1 MTALRVPVA
10 TYRLQFNRG
19 FRFEHARALVPYL
32 HKLGV
37 TDLYASPLFRARPGS
52 AHGYDVTDP
61 TRLNPELGTDEQF
74 EALDHELKQLGMG
87 LLLDVVPNHMAA
99 SPENPWWMDF
109 LENGPSSP
117 YAAFFEIVWH
127 PTSAR
132 GAMEDKVLIP
142 ILGGPYGSVLEN
154 QELTLTLEERGFFVR
169 YYEVKLPIDPKSYRT
184 ILAHRLEQAIA
195 ADHPALQGLLH
206 LMDAIE
212 QLPDRTTTDREEIE
226 ERRREGEVIKRRLW
240 HLYDAYP
247 AIKEFLDENVRIFNG
262 TKGDPRSLDLLD
274 ALLADQTYWLAFWRV
289 VTEKVNYRRFFDIND
304 LIGIRVEDPQVFEAT
319 HALILQLAK
328 EGKVTGLRVDHI
340 DGLFDPLDYLR
351 RLQGRIVSETKGQG
365 DRPSFYVL
373 VEKILVRDEA
383 LPEDWPVCGTTG
395 YDFLNAMNEVF
406 VDPQGLKT
414 LDAIYA
420 RFTGTQMTFKD
431 VVYQQKKRVVEE
443 LFAGE
448 LRALGHHLALLA
460 EQYRHARYL
469 SPKELT
475 QALIEV
481 TACLP
486 VYRTYTRSFEVP
498 ARDRPN
504 IERAVEEA
512 KYRNPEGSTPVFD
525 FLKRVLLLD
534 LPTSLGVGER
544 EAWLL
549 FVMRWQQF
557 AGPAMAKGLEDTACY
572 IYHRLISLN
581 EVGGDPGTQ
590 RSSVETFHRHNV
602 ATRARRPCTLNATST
617 HDTKRSE
624 DVRARINVLAELPQ
638 AWTRCLSRWS
648 RWNRS
653 KKRRVGGRPA
663 LDPSEEMLLYQT
675 LIGAWPLVE
684 AEVPAFR
691 ERLKGYVIKAAREAK
706 VHTSWIN
713 PQPEY
718 ESALLAFVD
727 AILRP
732 SKRNKFL
739 MDLLRFQGKIAF
751 YGAFNSLAQV
761 LLKITAPGVPDVYQ
775 GTELW
780 DFSLVDPDNRRPVDF
795 GIRARLLED
804 LKRRE
809 AKDPLALVSDL
820 LARWA
825 DGRSK
830 LFVTAKALNFRATH
844 SELFLKGD
852 YLPLYA
858 SGNWKERV
866 IAFARRSEEAWAVVA
881 VPRLLTRLI
890 KPGVFPLG
898 GRVWG
903 NGCLVLP
910 EEAPGRWLNVLTD
923 EAMEVSFAMG
933 RKILPLKS
941 IFRHFPVALLS
952 GVSTWE
958 RNLRCGPNR
967 EAGASSSRA

>member
-10 TYRLQFNRG
+10 TYRLQFNRS

-52 AHGYDVTDP
+52 GHGYDVTDP
-61 TRLNPELGTDEQF
+61 TRLNPELGTHEEF
-74 EALDHELKQLGMG
+74 EALDQELKQFGMG
-87 LLLDVVPNHMAA
+87 LLLDIVPNHMAA

-127 PTSAR
+127 PTTAR
-132 GAMEDKVLIP
+132 GVMEDKVLIP

-154 QELTLTLEERGFFVR
+154 QEITLTLEESGFFVW
-169 YYEVKLPIDPKSYRT
+169 YYEVKLPIDPKSYGR
-184 ILAHRLEQAIA
+184 ILTHRLGGLEQAIG
-195 ADHPALQGLLH
+195 ADHPALQGFLRLV
-206 LMDAIE
+206 DAVE
-212 QLPDRTTTDREEIE
+212 QLPDRTATGPEEIE
-226 ERRREGEVIKRRLW
+226 VRRRDGGVIKRQLW
-240 HLYDAYP
+240 HLYNAHP
-247 AIKEFLDENVRIFNG
+247 EIHQFLDDNVRIFNG
-262 TKGDPRSLDLLD
+262 TKGDPSSFDLLD
-274 ALLADQTYWLAFWRV
+274 ALLADQAYWLAFWRV
-289 VTEKVNYRRFFDIND
+289 VTEKINYRRFFDISD
-304 LIGIRVEDPQVFEAT
+304 LIGIRVQDPRVFEAT
-319 HALILQLAK
+319 HALVLRLAK
-328 EGKVTGLRVDHI
+328 EGKVTGLRIDHI
-340 DGLFDPLDYLR
+340 DGLFDPLEYLR
-351 RLQGRIVSETKGQG
+351 RLQGRIVPGVKGPG
-365 DRPSFYVL
+365 GPPSFYVL
-373 VEKILVRDEA
+373 VEKILIGDEP
-383 LPEDWPVCGTTG
+383 LPEEWPVCGTTG
-395 YDFLNAMNEVF
+395 YDFLNAMNELF
-406 VDPQGLKT
+406 VDQQGLKT

-448 LRALGHHLALLA
+448 LRALGHHLGLLA

-469 SPKELT
+469 SPKELM
-475 QALIEV
+475 QALVEI

-486 VYRTYTRSFEVP
+486 VYRTYIRGFEVP
-498 ARDRPN
+498 ARDRPY
-504 IERAVEEA
+504 IERTVEDA
-512 KYRNPEGSTPVFD
+512 RHRNPEVSTSVFN

-549 FVMRWQQF
+549 FVMHWQQF
-557 AGPAMAKGLEDTACY
+557 AGPVMAKGLEDTACY
-572 IYHRLISLN
+572 IYNRLISLN
-581 EVGGDPGTQ
+581 EVGGDPEAQ
-590 RSSVETFHRHNV
+590 QLSVEAFHRYNG
-602 ATRARRPCTLNATST
+602 ATRVRRPYTLNATST

-638 AWTRCLSRWS
+638 AWARCLSRWS
-648 RWNRS
+648 QWNRS
-653 KKRRVGGRPA
+653 KKRKVDGRPVP
-663 LDPSEEMLLYQT
+663 DPNEEMLLYQT
-675 LIGAWPLVE
+675 LLGAWPLVE

-691 ERLKGYVIKAAREAK
+691 ERVKGYLIKAAREAK

-713 PQPEY
+713 PQPGH
-718 ESALLAFVD
+718 ESVLVAFVD

-732 SKRNKFL
+732 SHRNKFL
-739 MDLLRFQGKIAF
+739 TDFLRSQGKIAF
-751 YGAFNSLAQV
+751 YGACNSLAQV
-761 LLKITAPGVPDVYQ
+761 LLKITAPGVPDLYQ

-809 AKDPLALVSDL
+809 TKDPLALVSDL

-825 DGRSK
+825 DGRIK

-844 SELFLKGD
+844 SELFLKGN

-858 SGNWKERV
+858 RGKWKERV
-866 IAFARRSEEAWAVVA
+866 CAFARRSEEAWAVVA
-881 VPRLLTRLI
+881 VPRLLTKLI
-890 KPGVFPLG
+890 KAGVFPLG

-910 EEAPGRWLNVLTD
+910 EEAPGYWLNVLTD

-941 IFRHFPVALLS
+941 IFRRFPVALLS
-952 GVSTWE
+952 GIST
-958 RNLRCGPNR
+958 
-967 EAGASSSRA
+967 

>member
-37 TDLYASPLFRARPGS
+37 TDLYASPLLRARPGS
-52 AHGYDVTDP
+52 VHGYDVTDP
-61 TRLNPELGTDEQF
+61 TRLNPELGTDEEF
-74 EALDHELKQLGMG
+74 EALGQELKQLGMS
-87 LLLDVVPNHMAA
+87 LLLDIVPNHMAA

-109 LENGPSSP
+109 LENGPSSL
-117 YAAFFEIVWH
+117 YAPFFEIVWH

-132 GAMEDKVLIP
+132 GAMEGKVLIP
-142 ILGGPYGSVLEN
+142 VLGRPYGSVLEN
-154 QELTLTLEERGFFVR
+154 QELTLTLEERGFFIR
-169 YYEVKLPIDPKSYRT
+169 YYEVKLPIDPGSYRP
-184 ILAHRLEQAIA
+184 ILSHRLGILEEAIR
-195 ADHPALQGLLH
+195 ADNPAFQGFLR

-212 QLPDRTTTDREEIE
+212 QLPDRTATDPEEIE
-226 ERRREGEVIKRRLW
+226 VRSREGKVLKRRLW
-240 HLYDAYP
+240 HLYDAHP

-262 TKGDPRSLDLLD
+262 TKGDPSSFDLLD

-289 VTEKVNYRRFFDIND
+289 VTEKVNYRRFFDISD
-304 LIGIRVEDPQVFEAT
+304 LIGIRVEDHRVFEAT
-319 HALILQLAK
+319 HALILHLAK
-328 EGKVTGLRVDHI
+328 EGKVAGLRVDHI
-340 DGLFDPLDYLR
+340 DGLFDPLEYLR
-351 RLQGRIVSETKGQG
+351 RLQDRIVPEAKGQK
-365 DRPSFYVL
+365 DPATFYVL
-373 VEKILVRDEA
+373 VEKILMRDEP

-395 YDFLNAMNEVF
+395 YDFLNAVNEVF
-406 VDPQGLKT
+406 VDPQGLKA

-420 RFTGTQMTFKD
+420 RFVRTQMTFRD

-469 SPKELT
+469 SPKELV

-481 TACLP
+481 TVCLP
-486 VYRTYTRSFEVP
+486 VYRTYIRGFEVP
-498 ARDRPN
+498 ARDRPY
-504 IERAVEEA
+504 IDRAVEEA
-512 KYRNPEGSTPVFD
+512 KDRNPGVSTPVFD

-534 LPTSLGVGER
+534 LPTSLGVVER
-544 EAWLL
+544 EAWLR

-557 AGPAMAKGLEDTACY
+557 TGPAIAKGLEDTACY
-572 IYHRLISLN
+572 IYHRLVSLN

-590 RSSVETFHRHNV
+590 RSSVETFHRHNA
-602 ATRARRPCTLNATST
+602 ATLARTSHTLNATST

-638 AWTRCLSRWS
+638 VWTRCVSRWS

-653 KKRRVGGRPA
+653 KKRRVDGRPVP
-663 LDPSEEMLLYQT
+663 DPNEEMLLYQT

-691 ERLKGYVIKAAREAK
+691 ERVKGYVVKAAREAK
-706 VHTSWIN
+706 VHTSWIS
-713 PQPEY
+713 PQLGHEK
-718 ESALLAFVD
+718 ALLAFVD

-732 SKRNKFL
+732 SKGNKFL
-739 MDLLRFQGKIAF
+739 TDFLRFKGKIAF
-751 YGAFNSLAQV
+751 CGAFNSLGQV

-795 GIRARLLED
+795 GIRARMLED
-804 LKRRE
+804 LKQRE
-809 AKDPLALVSDL
+809 AKDPLALASDL

-825 DGRSK
+825 DGRVK

-844 SELFLKGD
+844 SEFFLNGD

-858 SGNWKERV
+858 SGKWKERV
-866 IAFARRSEEAWAVVA
+866 CAFARRSEEAWAVVA
-881 VPRLLTRLI
+881 VPRLLTKLI
-890 KPGVFPLG
+890 KPGVLPVG

-910 EEAPGRWLNVLTD
+910 QGAPGRWLNVLTD
-923 EAMEVSFAMG
+923 EATAVSFAMG

-952 GVSTWE
+952 GVTT
-958 RNLRCGPNR
+958 
-967 EAGASSSRA
+967 

>member
-1 MTALRVPVA
+1 MMALRVPVA

-37 TDLYASPLFRARPGS
+37 TDLYASPLFRTRPGS
-52 AHGYDVTDP
+52 GHGYDVTDP
-61 TRLNPELGTDEQF
+61 TRLNPELGTDEEF
-74 EALDHELKQLGMG
+74 EALDQELKQLGMG
-87 LLLDVVPNHMAA
+87 LLLDIVPNHMAA

-117 YAAFFEIVWH
+117 YAPFFEIVWH

-154 QELTLTLEERGFFVR
+154 QELTLTLEDRGFFIR

-184 ILAHRLEQAIA
+184 ILSHRLGALERAIG
-195 ADHPALQGLLH
+195 ADHPALQELLR
-206 LMDAIE
+206 LTEAIE
-212 QLPDRTTTDREEIE
+212 QLPDRGATDPEEVE
-226 ERRREGEVIKRRLW
+226 VRRREGQVVKRRLW
-240 HLYDAYP
+240 HLYDAHP
-247 AIKEFLDENVRIFNG
+247 AIKKFLDENMRVFNG
-262 TKGDPRSLDLLD
+262 TKGDPSSFDLLD
-274 ALLADQTYWLAFWRV
+274 ALLADQAYWLAFWRV
-289 VTEKVNYRRFFDIND
+289 VTEKVNYRRFFDISD
-304 LIGIRVEDPQVFEAT
+304 LIGIRVEDPRVFEAT
-319 HALILQLAK
+319 HALILRLAK

-340 DGLFDPLDYLR
+340 DGLFDPLEYLR
-351 RLQGRIVSETKGQG
+351 RLQGRIVPETKGQG
-365 DRPSFYVL
+365 TPPGFYLL
-373 VEKILVRDEA
+373 VEKILIGDEA
-383 LPEDWPVCGTTG
+383 LPEEWPVCGTTG
-395 YDFLNAMNEVF
+395 YGFLNVMNGVF

-420 RFTGTQMTFKD
+420 RFTGTQMTFND
-431 VVYQQKKRVVEE
+431 VVYRQKRRVVEE

-448 LRALGHHLALLA
+448 LRALGHHLGILA

-475 QALIEV
+475 QALVEV

-486 VYRTYTRSFEVP
+486 VYRTYIRGFEVP
-498 ARDRPN
+498 PRDRPY

-512 KYRNPEGSTPVFD
+512 RDRNPDVSTPVFD
-525 FLKRVLLLD
+525 FLKRVLLLEV
-534 LPTSLGVGER
+534 PTFLGAEQR

-557 AGPAMAKGLEDTACY
+557 AGPAMAKGLEDTAWY
-572 IYHRLISLN
+572 IYNRLISLN
-581 EVGGDPGTQ
+581 EVGGDPGTE
-590 RSSVETFHRHNV
+590 RLSVEMFHRHNA
-602 ATRARRPCTLNATST
+602 ATRARRPYTLNATST

-624 DVRARINVLAELPQ
+624 DVRARINVLAELPEEW
-638 AWTRCLSRWS
+638 ARRVSRWS

-653 KKRRVGGRPA
+653 KKRRVANRPVP
-663 LDPSEEMLLYQT
+663 DPNEEMFLYQT

-706 VHTSWIN
+706 VHTSWIS
-713 PQPEY
+713 PQRGHEK
-718 ESALLAFVD
+718 ALVAFVD

-732 SKRNKFL
+732 SQRNKFL
-739 MDLLRFQGKIAF
+739 TDFLRFQEKIAF

-761 LLKITAPGVPDVYQ
+761 PLKITAPGVPDLYQ

-780 DFSLVDPDNRRPVDF
+780 DFSLVDPDNRRPIDF

-809 AKDPLALVSDL
+809 SKDPLTLVSDL

-825 DGRSK
+825 DGWIK
-830 LFVTAKALNFRATH
+830 LFVTAKSLNFRATH
-844 SELFLKGD
+844 SELFFKGD

-858 SGNWKERV
+858 SAQWKEHV
-866 IAFARRSEEAWAVVA
+866 CAFARRRGEAWAVVV

-890 KPGVFPLG
+890 KAGVFPLG
-898 GRVWG
+898 GRVWE
-903 NGCLVLP
+903 NGCLALP
-910 EEAPGRWLNVLTD
+910 EEAPGRWLNILTD
-923 EAMEVSFAMG
+923 QAMEVSFAMG

-941 IFRHFPVALLS
+941 IFRHFPVVLLS
-952 GVSTWE
+952 GVST
-958 RNLRCGPNR
+958 
-967 EAGASSSRA
+967 

>member
-19 FRFEHARALVPYL
+19 FRFEHARALLPYL

-52 AHGYDVTDP
+52 RHGYDVTDP
-61 TRLNPELGTDEQF
+61 TRLNPELGTDEEF
-74 EALDHELKQLGMG
+74 EALDQELKQLGMG
-87 LLLDVVPNHMAA
+87 LLLDIVPNHMAA

-169 YYEVKLPIDPKSYRT
+169 YYDARLPIDPKSYRM
-184 ILAHRLEQAIA
+184 ILAHRPGNLEQAIG
-195 ADHPALQGLLH
+195 ADHPALQGLLR

-212 QLPDRTTTDREEIE
+212 QLPDRTATDPEEIE
-226 ERRREGEVIKRRLW
+226 ERRREGEAIKRRLW
-240 HLYDAYP
+240 HLYDAHP
-247 AIKEFLDENVRIFNG
+247 AITQFLDENVRIFNG
-262 TKGDPRSLDLLD
+262 TKGAPSSFDLLD
-274 ALLADQTYWLAFWRV
+274 ALLADQAYWLAFWRV
-289 VTEKVNYRRFFDIND
+289 VTEKVNYRRFFDISD
-304 LIGIRVEDPQVFEAT
+304 LIGIRVEDPRVFEAT
-319 HALILQLAK
+319 HALILQLAQ

-340 DGLFDPLDYLR
+340 DGLFDPLEYLR
-351 RLQGRIVSETKGQG
+351 RLQGRIVPETKGQR
-365 DRPSFYVL
+365 DPPSFYVL
-373 VEKILVRDEA
+373 VEKILIGDEA
-383 LPEDWPVCGTTG
+383 LPEEWPVCGTTG

-420 RFTGTQMTFKD
+420 RFTGAQMTFND

-448 LRALGHHLALLA
+448 LRALGHHLGILA

-475 QALIEV
+475 QALVEV

-486 VYRTYTRSFEVP
+486 VYRTYIRGFEVP
-498 ARDRPN
+498 PRDRPY
-504 IERAVEEA
+504 IQRAVEEA
-512 KYRNPEGSTPVFD
+512 KYRNPDVSTPVFD
-525 FLKRVLLLD
+525 FLKRILLLEV
-534 LPTSLGVGER
+534 PTFLGVEQR

-557 AGPAMAKGLEDTACY
+557 AGPAMAKGLEDTAWY
-572 IYHRLISLN
+572 IYNRLISLN

-590 RSSVETFHRHNV
+590 RLSIETFHHHNM
-602 ATRARRPCTLNATST
+602 ATRARRPYALNATST

-624 DVRARINVLAELPQ
+624 DVRARINVLAELPEEW
-638 AWTRCLSRWS
+638 ARCLNRWS

-653 KKRRVGGRPA
+653 KKRRVGGRPVP
-663 LDPSEEMLLYQT
+663 DPNEEMLLYQT

-684 AEVPAFR
+684 AEMPAFR

-706 VHTSWIN
+706 VHTSWIS
-713 PQPEY
+713 PQLGHEK
-718 ESALLAFVD
+718 ALVAFVD

-732 SKRNKFL
+732 SERNKFL
-739 MDLLRFQGKIAF
+739 TDFLRFQGKIAF

-761 LLKITAPGVPDVYQ
+761 LLKVTAPGVPDLYQ

-809 AKDPLALVSDL
+809 TKDPLALVSDL

-825 DGRSK
+825 DGWIK
-830 LFVTAKALNFRATH
+830 LFVTAKTLNFRAAH
-844 SELFLKGD
+844 SEFFLKGD

-858 SGNWKERV
+858 SGKWKERV
-866 IAFARRSEEAWAVVA
+866 CASARRSEEAWAVVA
-881 VPRLLTRLI
+881 VPRLLTKLI
-890 KPGVFPLG
+890 KAGVFPLG

-910 EEAPGRWLNVLTD
+910 EEAPGRWLSVLTD
-923 EAMEVSFAMG
+923 EAVEVSFAMG

-952 GVSTWE
+952 GVST
-958 RNLRCGPNR
+958 
-967 EAGASSSRA
+967 